1 MPEAPSPPRR
11 PMLLAGAYNGYIMSI
26 MESSSVADMCSRIK
40 HLGYTVAGKIRLYGE
55 ELEVVSDPFPEA
67 DGVAV
72 QVRSRKNPMVRKL
85 RIPATVLQ
93 SVKGKKARQ

>member
-1 MPEAPSPPRR
+1 
-11 PMLLAGAYNGYIMSI
+11 MSNL
-26 MESSSVADMCSRIK
+26 ESASVVDICARVK

-72 QVRSRKNPMVRKL
+72 QVRSRKNPTVRKM

-93 SVKGKKARQ
+93 SVKGKKPAKAA